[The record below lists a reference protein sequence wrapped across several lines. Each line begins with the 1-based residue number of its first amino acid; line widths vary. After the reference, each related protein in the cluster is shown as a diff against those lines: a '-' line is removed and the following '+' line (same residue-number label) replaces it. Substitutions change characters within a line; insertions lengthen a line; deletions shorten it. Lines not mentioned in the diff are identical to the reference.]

1 LQLVLD
7 SNEYLFALGAE
18 RKPACE
24 ALLNTLLKDPT
35 TYRLRISRTILE
47 EVRRNTAPQRFRDL
61 WLFLQAL
68 GVSADEDWEVSF
80 ELGVK
85 YESLGLKPG
94 DAFIAAYTEWT
105 GAECLVTENRDF
117 LALTSLPFKIVR
129 ADAFL
134 KQHRASDV

>member
-24 ALLNTLLKDPT
+24 ALLNVILEDPT
-35 TYRLRISRTILE
+35 TYRIRILRTIQE
-47 EVRRNTAPQRFRDL
+47 EVRRNTAPQRFRDF

-68 GVSADEDWEVSF
+68 GVSVDEDWEVSF

-85 YESLGLKPG
+85 YEALGLKPG
-94 DAFIAAYTEWT
+94 DAFIAAYTQWT
-105 GAECLVTENRDF
+105 GAEYLITENRDF
-117 LALTSLPFKIVR
+117 LALASLPFKVVR
-129 ADAFL
+129 AEGFL
-134 KQHRASDV
+134 KQHRA